1 MHTNGTPN
9 GNHMHMAR
17 FHGTVKLDMRS
28 RTALEG
34 LPAQTTP
41 SPKVLLLVPVNLAI
55 VHVGWGSGR
64 RGFDVE
70 TLLLGGL
77 DIVSSF

>member
-17 FHGTVKLDMRS
+17 FHGTVELNMGR

-34 LPAQTTP
+34 LPAQAIP
-41 SPKVLLLVPVNLAI
+41 GPKVLLLVPMNLAI
-55 VHVGWGSGR
+55 VHVGGGR
-64 RGFDVE
+64 GRCSFDVAA
-70 TLLLGGL
+70 LLLGGL
-77 DIVSSF
+77 DIVGGF